1 MHVFALNQAAVA
13 NISKIKYTNFLII
26 YCSTRQE
33 NYNFKTKLEN
43 HLDKLFRIWFREI
56 KLETMLFSFNGLQIF
71 WCLL

>member
-1 MHVFALNQAAVA
+1 MHVLALNQAAVA

-43 HLDKLFRIWFREI
+43 HLDKLIRI
-56 KLETMLFSFNGLQIF
+56 
-71 WCLL
+71 